1 MLKEKHIKKF
11 QRLHLQRYGEQ
22 LDYDDARMRLA
33 LLVRQIEIV
42 YQPITAEELKALQ
55 DDDKAKYGD
64 DNGKDQSRN

>member
-1 MLKEKHIKKF
+1 MLKERHIKKF
-11 QRLHLQRYGEQ
+11 QRLHFNRYGER

-33 LLVRQIEIV
+33 LLVRQMEIV